1 MNDETVVG
9 AFAWNTR
16 SRSPTSIPSS
26 RVDVQ
31 TMQALVPLAN
41 LS

>member
-1 MNDETVVG
+1 MNEETLLG

-31 TMQALVPLAN
+31 TMQAFVP
-41 LS
+41 